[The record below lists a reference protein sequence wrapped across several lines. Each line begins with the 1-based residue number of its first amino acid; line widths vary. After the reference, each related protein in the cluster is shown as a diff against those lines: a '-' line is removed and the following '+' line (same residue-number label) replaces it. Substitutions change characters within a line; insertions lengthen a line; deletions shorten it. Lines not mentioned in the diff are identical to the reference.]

1 MALKDLLSA
10 LEADAAAE
18 SERLRAEAD
27 AEAARI
33 VEKAESEARALEQH
47 AARTDDAD
55 LGREL
60 ERRRSE
66 ARLAAAARLRDEHE
80 AGVSSL
86 QAALRRRLDALR
98 GTNGYPAVLR
108 ASIEESLAA
117 AAPAGSALR
126 VDPRDAQLART
137 IVRELGARLEVRP
150 ELETV
155 GGVELVAEDRRT
167 VRNTIE
173 ERLHNA
179 ESQLRV
185 LAAELLETE
194 ASPAGQDGVR

>member
-18 SERLRAEAD
+18 SERLQAEAD

-55 LGREL
+55 LEREL

-108 ASIEESLAA
+108 ASIEESLA

-185 LAAELLETE
+185 LAAQLLETE

>member
-117 AAPAGSALR
+117 APAGSALR

>member
-1 MALKDLLSA
+1 MALKDLLTA

-18 SERLRAEAD
+18 SERLQAKAD
-27 AEAARI
+27 AQAARI
-33 VEKAESEARALEQH
+33 VETAESEARALEQRT
-47 AARTDDAD
+47 ARTDAAD
-55 LGREL
+55 LEHEL

-86 QAALRRRLDALR
+86 QAALRRRLAALR
-98 GTNGYPAVLR
+98 DTNGYPAVLR
-108 ASIEESLAA
+108 ASIEESLE
-117 AAPAGSALR
+117 AAPAASVLR

-137 IVRELGARLEVRP
+137 IVRELGIRLEVRP
-150 ELETV
+150 ELETF

-179 ESQLRV
+179 ESRLRV
-185 LAAELLETE
+185 LAAELLETG
-194 ASPAGQDGVR
+194 ASPAEQDGVR

>member
-1 MALKDLLSA
+1 MALKDLLTA

-18 SERLRAEAD
+18 SERLRADAD
-27 AEAARI
+27 AEASRI
-33 VEKAESEARALEQH
+33 VEEAESEARALEQR
-47 AARTDDAD
+47 AAGTDDAD

-80 AGVSSL
+80 AGLSSL
-86 QAALRRRLDALR
+86 QAALRRRLAALR
-98 GTNGYPAVLR
+98 DTDGYPDVLR
-108 ASIEESLAA
+108 ASIQESLAA
-117 AAPAGSALR
+117 APAASVVR
-126 VDPRDAQLART
+126 VDPRDAQLARG
-137 IVRELGARLEVRP
+137 IVRELGVRLEVKP
-150 ELETV
+150 ELETL
-155 GGVELVAEDRRT
+155 GGVELVADDRRT

-179 ESQLRV
+179 ESQLRM

-194 ASPAGQDGVR
+194 GPTVERDVVR

>member
-1 MALKDLLSA
+1 MALKDLLTA

-18 SERLRAEAD
+18 SERLQADAD
-27 AEAARI
+27 AEASRI
-33 VEKAESEARALEQH
+33 VEKAESEARALEQQ

-55 LGREL
+55 LEREL

-86 QAALRRRLDALR
+86 QAALSRRLDALR
-98 GTNGYPAVLR
+98 DTSGYPAVLR
-108 ASIEESLAA
+108 ASIEESLA

-137 IVRELGARLEVRP
+137 IVRELGVRLEVRP

-185 LAAELLETE
+185 LAAELLENE